1 MNDGHLKTLL
11 WVVRLGG
18 IGAAA
23 QHLNMTQP
31 AITRR
36 IQELEKELGAQVL
49 RREGRH
55 VVPTALGQT
64 CLASAER
71 ILSEVALMR
80 VAASGNAVAGTIR
93 VGVGEI
99 VALTWFYRLLARI
112 EERYPNVRLQVDV
125 DLSTRLVTK
134 LRRHQ
139 IDIALLPG
147 PVTLPGVVSTDLGRC
162 TLDWMSIPRRL
173 LGTGLQNLTAAA
185 LANFPI
191 ITLPQ
196 DANSYDLMINWFEQ
210 AGVKPPRVHYC
221 NSISVVASLVRK
233 GVGISLLPSDL
244 LKDDVQSGALVIL
257 PVTPGMPKVG
267 YAAAYFPNED
277 LSSAAELSILP
288 EIAEF
293 AREESWF
300 LRKSMPGDANAWPEA

>member
-23 QHLNMTQP
+23 QHLHMTQP

-55 VVPTALGQT
+55 VVPTALGHT

-71 ILSEVALMR
+71 ILSEVAVMR

-147 PVTLPGVVSTDLGRC
+147 PVALPGVVSTDLGRC
-162 TLDWMSIPRRL
+162 TLDWVAIPRL
-173 LGTGLQNLTAAA
+173 LQNKEAHHLTPADLAAY
-185 LANFPI
+185 PI

-196 DANSYDLMINWFEQ
+196 DANSHDLMANWFAQ
-210 AGVKPPRVHYC
+210 AGVKPARVHYC
-221 NSISVVASLVRK
+221 NSMSVVASLVRK

-244 LKDDVQSGALVIL
+244 FKDEVRSGALVIL

-267 YAAAYFPNED
+267 YAAAYLPSED
-277 LSSAAELSILP
+277 LSSTAELAILP

-300 LRKSMPGDANAWPEA
+300 LRKSMPGDAGSWPEA